1 MVWSAAVARGGLMVV
16 ARRAGKMLAVSRVVG
31 MAVARRVCLA
41 VAISVRV
48 VLRHVEVVAERFP

>member
-1 MVWSAAVARGGLMVV
+1 MVI
-16 ARRAGKMLAVSRVVG
+16 ARRSCKMLAVSRVVGMAVARLVG

-48 VLRHVEVVAERFP
+48 VLGHVEAVTERFP

>member
-1 MVWSAAVARGGLMVV
+1 MVV

-31 MAVARRVCLA
+31 LA
-41 VAISVRV
+41 VAISVRA

>member
-1 MVWSAAVARGGLMVV
+1 MVV